1 MKLSLLTLITLM
13 SFSSFSQK
21 EDLIPNKVQ
30 KTSVLLAQYLTKDVR
45 TQYDKVEVIYEWITT
60 NIDYDYQEL
69 DSDKPFSSD
78 KVDKTLQSKKAIC
91 NEYCRLM
98 QSMLAEVNIKS
109 EIVGGYV
116 YSALKDSMVIPTAD
130 THAWIAVKV
139 DGKWFLADPT
149 WDAGYIGNIRTDKEE
164 KFTDKRKE
172 LILKYEDKLD
182 KLDVKLKSE
191 GKALKI
197 EKIEK
202 KIIDNK
208 EDRLKAEEKLLVKE
222 DGTKE
227 FTGRVGFVSDPKKD
241 WFFIPVDSF
250 LLSHLPLN
258 PMWQLKRDTVP
269 IQVFAQGKDTVYS
282 YLVKENSK
290 KLSF

>member
-1 MKLSLLTLITLM
+1 
-13 SFSSFSQK
+13 
-21 EDLIPNKVQ
+21 
-30 KTSVLLAQYLTKDVR
+30 
-45 TQYDKVEVIYEWITT
+45 
-60 NIDYDYQEL
+60 
-69 DSDKPFSSD
+69 
-78 KVDKTLQSKKAIC
+78 
-91 NEYCRLM
+91 
-98 QSMLAEVNIKS
+98 
-109 EIVGGYV
+109 
-116 YSALKDSMVIPTAD
+116 
-130 THAWIAVKV
+130 
-139 DGKWFLADPT
+139 
-149 WDAGYIGNIRTDKEE
+149 
-164 KFTDKRKE
+164 
-172 LILKYEDKLD
+172 
-182 KLDVKLKSE
+182 
-191 GKALKI
+191 
-197 EKIEK
+197 
-202 KIIDNK
+202 IIDNK